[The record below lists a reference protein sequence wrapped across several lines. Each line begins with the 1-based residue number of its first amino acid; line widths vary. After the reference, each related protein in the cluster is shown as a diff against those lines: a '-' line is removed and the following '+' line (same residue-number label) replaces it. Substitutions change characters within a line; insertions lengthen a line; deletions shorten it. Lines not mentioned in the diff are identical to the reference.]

1 MIYTNRLKNNILQHK
16 KKKRKDK
23 AKTTVERSRL
33 QVLAGNNENIDE
45 RD

>member
-1 MIYTNRLKNNILQHK
+1 MHTNHVKNNILQHK
-16 KKKRKDK
+16 KKKDK